1 MNKRILG
8 WYSVRGARFISTLL
22 ASLLPLAVAHAQS
35 PAQPRAPGIE
45 SPGYVW
51 NVVENEELRAL
62 RLNANLQRGSEAYRV
77 CHGCHRAGGVGTTD
91 GVYPRLAGQHDTF
104 LIKQLVD
111 IRAGRRDNPKMY
123 PFANEHAISTQ
134 DIADLAAWLN
144 AQPSSPD
151 NGTGDGKQLVRGEAL
166 FGKDCANCHGR
177 RGEGQADMFYPRVG
191 RQHFAYLLQESRDIR
206 DGKRRNANPKM
217 VEAIRSYADA
227 DLSAVAD
234 YMARLS
240 GEAQPTP
247 ARPGAGRP

>member
-1 MNKRILG
+1 MNFRFPAP
-8 WYSVRGARFISTLL
+8 RNARHALFL
-22 ASLLPLAVAHAQS
+22 ASLAVLALASSPSSAQS
-35 PAQPRAPGIE
+35 NVQPRVPGIE

-62 RLNANLQRGSEAYRV
+62 RLSANVQRGSEAYRV

-91 GVYPRLAGQHDTF
+91 GVYPRLAGQLDTF

-123 PFANEHAISTQ
+123 PFANEHAVNSQ

-144 AQPSSPD
+144 AQPSPPD
-151 NGTGDGKQLVRGEAL
+151 NGTGDGRQLARGEVL
-166 FGKDCANCHGR
+166 FGKDCTSCHGR

-191 RQHFAYLLQESRDIR
+191 RQHFNYLLQESRDIR

-217 VEAIRSYADA
+217 VEAIKSYSDA

-234 YMARLS
+234 YMSRLS
-240 GEAQPTP
+240 GDSP
-247 ARPGAGRP
+247 AAPSR